1 MGNAAGMSTTQRDIA
16 ATLVREHGRTL
27 AEDAGI
33 RLRDKPSP
41 LWRLLVLALLLSARI
56 DARLAELLQGV
67 TGIGPAGASIFL
79 REVQAVWADLA
90 PYLDD
95 LTLEGART
103 AGLPDDPIRL
113 AGLVPEADL
122 VRLVSA
128 CVRVAR
134 DPELLEA

>member
-1 MGNAAGMSTTQRDIA
+1 MSTTQRDIA